1 MERRVAEQA
10 LGAGPMATLLEDRA
24 VDARLGSRDTVEPW
38 RRVPLRWGDHGTRS
52 LIVITLTSGAVLVA
66 YGITLLLE
74 QPPALEALLPLR
86 VLGIALMAVVV
97 ALAPASRD
105 ARLLAAWALALHAI
119 VAIAGVLMAS
129 TDVFGRQRIGAIS
142 AVEFAGFI
150 TWVAVMLLLRM
161 RHPVTILTSL
171 MGGCLAGL
179 AFFGRV
185 LPLLRERY
193 AEADG
198 GQAALLT
205 VDDDAIASL
214 VIVGVAVALVIFAW
228 WVDGWARV
236 LLPMETTDLALPTR
250 SERDRI
256 RLAGILTACM
266 LDPVAIVL
274 LHLAKQATPESRL
287 DPHEDWFATALL
299 AVAYAKLTICWVA
312 VTTVAIWLLDPTW
325 R

>member
-10 LGAGPMATLLEDRA
+10 LGAGPMATLLEDRT
-24 VDARLGSRDTVEPW
+24 VEARLGSRDTVEPW

-52 LIVITLTSGAVLVA
+52 LVVMALTAGAVLVA

-74 QPPALEALLPLR
+74 QPPAFEALLALR
-86 VLGIALMAVVV
+86 VLGVMLLVLAI
-97 ALAPASRD
+97 ALAPSSRD
-105 ARLLAAWALALHAI
+105 ARLIAAWALVLHAL
-119 VAIAGVLMAS
+119 VAVTGAVMVS
-129 TDVFGRQRIGAIS
+129 TDVFGRLRIGAIS

-161 RHPVTILTSL
+161 RHPVTVLTTL

-185 LPLLRERY
+185 LPLMRERL
-193 AEADG
+193 EAQAG
-198 GQAALLT
+198 GQAAVLI

-214 VIVGVAVALVIFAW
+214 VIVGVGVALVIFAW
-228 WVDGWARV
+228 WIDGWARV
-236 LLPMETTDLALPTR
+236 LLPMSTRSSDLPVR
-250 SERDRI
+250 SERERI

-274 LHLAKQATPESRL
+274 LHLAKQPTAQSRL
-287 DPHEDWFATALL
+287 DPDEDWFATALL
-299 AVAYAKLTICWVA
+299 VVAYAKLTICWVA
-312 VTTVAIWLLDPTW
+312 VTTIAIWLLDPAW
-325 R
+325 L

>member
-10 LGAGPMATLLEDRA
+10 LGAGPMATLLEHRT

-38 RRVPLRWGDHGTRS
+38 RRVPVRWGDHGTRS
-52 LIVITLTSGAVLVA
+52 LLVTALTAGAVLVA

-74 QPPALEALLPLR
+74 QPPALEALLALR
-86 VLGIALMAVVV
+86 VLGILLLVLAI

-105 ARLLAAWALALHAI
+105 ARLLASWALVLHAL
-119 VAIAGVLMAS
+119 VAIAGAVMVS
-129 TDVFGRQRIGAIS
+129 SDVFGRLRLGAVS

-161 RHPVTILTSL
+161 RHPLTILTSL

-185 LPLLRERY
+185 LPLVRERY

-198 GQAALLT
+198 GQVAVLT

-214 VIVGVAVALVIFAW
+214 VIVGVGVALVVFAW
-228 WVDGWARV
+228 WIDGWARV
-236 LLPMETTDLALPTR
+236 LLPLEAPDPSVPAR

-274 LHLAKQATPESRL
+274 LHLAKQPTTESRL
-287 DPHEDWFATALL
+287 DPDEDWYATALL
-299 AVAYAKLTICWVA
+299 VVAYAKLTICWVT
-312 VTTVAIWLLDPTW
+312 VTTVAIWLLDPAW
-325 R
+325 S